1 MDHRRFF
8 RVLSFLLIF
17 ALLAGAFALAEED
30 VSITIYDNQGNV
42 VAGEGTPVPSEDGE
56 DEAEPLE
63 TPEPTRDPSL
73 PVYEQDGSILL
84 TLSFTGDVTIGTN
97 VQASSSIFE
106 KELKKQK
113 GDITFPFRNVRDI
126 FLADDMTMVNFE
138 GTLTTAGK
146 NPKKRDYS
154 FLFRADP
161 SYVAMLP
168 AGGIDTVSFENNHAD
183 DMGEEG
189 LKETKETLLAA
200 GIPYASEDEPAIM
213 TVKGVKIGS
222 LAYQTFNGRHDD
234 LMEKVPGDI
243 AALRAQGCEFIVVS
257 YHWGAEKDY
266 SPNDNQVR
274 LGRATIDAGA
284 DLVVGHHSHRI
295 NPIEYYNGK
304 YICYSLGN
312 FSFAGNNKPDDM
324 SSYILPAP
332 GARPG
337 RRGQQR
343 RIQDHS
349 LPHFQ
354 PHRLQRFH
362 PHSLHQGHPHRGGAP
377 GAEGKRQKAG
387 IRGGILSAEI
397 LGRRI
402 THSAPEATFPHRKA
416 LGAFL
421 WKQKRLC
428 QKQSRF
434 FLIPFT
440 TPGASKAPLRP
451 SPESFSC
458 R

>member
-8 RVLSFLLIF
+8 RVFSLLLTF
-17 ALLAGAFALAEED
+17 TLLAGAFALAEED

-42 VAGEGTPVPSEDGE
+42 VAGEGAATAPEDGE
-56 DEAEPLE
+56 TAAEEPEL
-63 TPEPTRDPSL
+63 TPEPTRDPAL
-73 PVYEQDGSILL
+73 PVYEVDGSILL
-84 TLSFTGDVTIGTN
+84 TLSFTGDVTIGSN

-200 GIPYASEDEPAIM
+200 GIPYASEDEPAIL

-222 LAYQTFNGRHDD
+222 LAYQTFDGRHDE

-324 SSYILPAP
+324 STYIFQLRVRVRDGVASSEEFKIIPCRISSRTDYNDFAP
-332 GARPG
+332 
-337 RRGQQR
+337 
-343 RIQDHS
+343 
-349 LPHFQ
+349 
-354 PHRLQRFH
+354 
-362 PHSLHQGHPHRGGAP
+362 
-377 GAEGKRQKAG
+377 
-387 IRGGILSAEI
+387 
-397 LGRRI
+397 
-402 THSAPEATFPHRKA
+402 
-416 LGAFL
+416 
-421 WKQKRLC
+421 
-428 QKQSRF
+428 
-434 FLIPFT
+434 
-440 TPGASKAPLRP
+440 TP
-451 SPESFSC
+451 
-458 R
+458 